1 MTYTIRNKRKEKIER
16 QAIEVVCLSCL
27 STQST
32 DALIKNDK
40 CCVVCGLPIDPD
52 NLSDIEV

>member
-1 MTYTIRNKRKEKIER
+1 MTCTIYNKRKEKTER
-16 QAIEVVCLSCL
+16 QAIELICLSCL

-32 DALIKNDK
+32 AKLIKNDK
-40 CCVVCGLPIDPD
+40 CCVVCGLPINPD

>member
-1 MTYTIRNKRKEKIER
+1 MTYTINGKLKEKIER
-16 QAIEVVCLSCL
+16 LAIELVCISCL

-32 DALIKNDK
+32 ARVIKNDK
-40 CCVVCGLPIDPD
+40 CCVVCGLTMNPD

>member
-1 MTYTIRNKRKEKIER
+1 MTYTIYNKRKEKIER

-27 STQST
+27 STQSR
-32 DALIKNDK
+32 LIKNDK
-40 CCVVCGLPIDPD
+40 CCVVCGLPINPD